1 MNFAHSSTAPRRP
14 RSFSARKGSAL
25 ITVVMLTAMM
35 ALLTAS
41 MLTYSM
47 SERRGNERNRL
58 ILRAK
63 NMSENIALYGAEQL
77 IPKLNRMGSAP
88 VGVFPW
94 TGTSANRIYLPPDSI
109 LNTAFSSS
117 SVGMEMR
124 AGIESNTP
132 YALVTDVTSPNN
144 GLQVSTAKVPIITK
158 ATASHS
164 SLGSVSAYAEQD
176 MQLSLTPLFQF
187 GIFYNMDLELFPGQ
201 DMVIMGPVHTN
212 GRLTARGEQG
222 GTAVIDFTDRVTSA
236 MGLYADGQMKA
247 TYVKRAGSTAAGAGG
262 TGAVNYK
269 PVSGSAVNLKSSGG
283 VWRDHKYG
291 SATESTSTVN
301 QFKTFATSTY
311 GGNVRSSAH
320 GVSKLELPGIG
331 SYNETNLSTTPED
344 DRSNGRQMIEPRNPQ
359 KWLFN
364 STSSAWEWMD
374 TTDDAATKELKMS
387 RKCGLYIMV
396 NPDDTAR
403 LGRLPDG
410 TTEPILPRSYRA
422 WLNIINSDS
431 THTLR
436 EVVLPGQPT
445 YGYNDGGT
453 PGTTAALM
461 ADDTMYDNVLPNRYT
476 TGTAVGS
483 NQVLRTVQQGYNLA
497 TGYLINN
504 AAGYAI
510 GATDLAVDTGTG
522 IIQAGEVLTIGAYRY
537 LVVGNLSGGIVK
549 IGAPGLAAAVTDNTA
564 VTVGPSTLGTGTSFA
579 IDTAT
584 NYTTGATALNLDG
597 DTKTIIPGNMVLING
612 QRYLVTRAP
621 VAAPANTSTDYPIG
635 IASPGIRTASADNNM
650 SVLIQTDTG
659 AMGTGKNYF
668 TNNAI
673 DYPVG
678 TQTISL
684 DTGVGTIHAGNFLY
698 IGGQRYMAAS
708 SLNGGVI
715 TIVPGL
721 VSIATDNTRV
731 TLDPLPYT
739 GYTVIGGSGGS
750 FPAEAATQPYPA
762 EAFFFDLRRADGNV
776 GYNSNIAGGSARSTT
791 NYKPRAIVKIDFDL
805 ARFKMMVN
813 RVMSTLSTLTSDGLS
828 STGYN
833 VDYPTSTNWT
843 NSIYN
848 SGGTATSIALGT
860 DADLVTAFTYT
871 VLPATGSD
879 EAVNRMDPFQLY
891 YTPAY
896 LDSSAPS
903 LVPADPRTLAVPAA
917 DLSSAW
923 YDGVAIYLQSVEAER
938 RAQTITAGI
947 NDRVDS
953 GVRLINGRG
962 PLVSLSTTAKTGFTF
977 ATNDAAYLIGH
988 FNADGTVNS
997 TTTSTTAIGGYSAR
1011 FPDSSNEKLASVMA
1025 DAITL
1030 LSQPVFSTASTPYYQ
1045 TNGWNDALSAFRIT
1059 DASWVAT
1066 WDTAAPSSSNQFE
1079 GLGTSATA
1087 IRPGALPTS
1096 STPGS
1101 TGSTWRTKLPTVNTE
1116 FSAALLMGLIPS
1128 NHNATNLSDRPP
1140 ISAAN
1145 AQYSGGAHNFPR
1157 LIEDWHNDM
1166 GSGTNSGLYIR
1177 GSMVALFE
1185 SRVAMEPWNIRCY
1198 AAPDR
1203 YWGLHEGFRTAN
1215 HDVPLEPLVIGAD
1228 RLGFRELSATEYAT
1242 RKTYLEGLTVI
1253 P

>member
-1 MNFAHSSTAPRRP
+1 
-14 RSFSARKGSAL
+14 
-25 ITVVMLTAMM
+25 MLTAMM

-94 TGTSANRIYLPPDSI
+94 TGTSANRIYMPPASI
-109 LNTAFSSS
+109 LDTKFTSST
-117 SVGMEMR
+117 VGMEMR

-132 YALVTDVTSPNN
+132 YALVNDATSTNN

-158 ATASHS
+158 ATATHS

-212 GRLTARGEQG
+212 GRLAARGEQG
-222 GTAVIDFTDRVTSA
+222 GTAVIDFSDRVTTA
-236 MGLYADGQMKA
+236 MGLYADGQIKA
-247 TYVKRAGSTAAGAGG
+247 TYVKRAGTTAAGAGG

-269 PVSGSAVNLKSSGG
+269 PVSGAAVNLKSSGG
-283 VWRDHKYG
+283 IWRDHKYG
-291 SATESTSTVN
+291 SSTESTSTVN

-311 GGNVRSSAH
+311 GGNVRTSAH

-331 SYNETNLSTTPED
+331 SYNETNQANTPED
-344 DRSNGRQMIEPRNPQ
+344 DRSNGRQIIEPRNPQ

-364 STSSAWEWMD
+364 SATSAWEWMN

-387 RKCGLYIMV
+387 RKCGLYIAV

-410 TTEPILPRSYRA
+410 STVPILPRSYRA
-422 WLNIINSDS
+422 WLNIVNSDS

-483 NQVLRTVQQGYNLA
+483 NQVLRTVQHGYNLA

-504 AAGYAI
+504 AGGYVAGD
-510 GATDLAVDTGTG
+510 TSLAVDTGSG
-522 IIQAGEVLTIGAYRY
+522 IIRAGEVLTIGAYRY
-537 LVVGNLSGGIVK
+537 LVVGDLSGGIVK
-549 IGAPGLAAAVTDNTA
+549 IGAPGLAAAVADNTA
-564 VTVGPSTLGTGTSFA
+564 VTVGPSALGT
-579 IDTAT
+579 AT
-584 NYTTGATALNLDG
+584 TTTFVTNGAVAQYATAFNLDG
-597 DTKTIIPGNMVLING
+597 DTKTIIPGNIVYINP

-621 VAAPANTSTDYPIG
+621 VAAPANATTNYPIG
-635 IASPGIRTASADNNM
+635 IASPGIRTSGGVSDGASVTID
-650 SVLIQTDTG
+650 STTF
-659 AMGTGKNYF
+659 AMGTGKEYF
-668 TNNAI
+668 TNNAT
-673 DYPVG
+673 DYAVG
-678 TQTISL
+678 TQQIVI
-684 DTGVGTIHAGNFLY
+684 DTGVGTINAGNFLN
-698 IGGQRYMAAS
+698 IGGVRYMAAS
-708 SLNGGVI
+708 SLNGGVL

-721 VSIATDNTRV
+721 TSVVTDNTLV
-731 TLDPLPYT
+731 TVDPLPYT
-739 GYTVIGGSGGS
+739 GYTVIGGSGGV
-750 FPAEAATQPYPA
+750 FPADTATQPYPA
-762 EAFFFDLRRADGNV
+762 DAFFFDLRRADGNV
-776 GYNSNIAGGSARSTT
+776 GYNSNIAGGSARSTN
-791 NYKPRAIVKIDFDL
+791 NYKPRAIAKIDFDV

-813 RVMSTLSTLTSDGLS
+813 RVMSTGSTLTSDGLS

-833 VDYPTSTNWT
+833 VDLPTSTNWT

-848 SGGTATSIALGT
+848 SAGTATSIALGT
-860 DADLVTAFTYT
+860 DADLATTFTYT
-871 VLPATGSD
+871 VLPTTGS
-879 EAVNRMDPFQLY
+879 AASLNRPDPFQLY

-896 LDSSAPS
+896 LTPTTPT
-903 LVPADPRTLAVPAA
+903 LIPADPSNLAVPAS
-917 DLSSAW
+917 DLSAAW
-923 YDGVAIYLQSVEAER
+923 YDGVAIFLQSVEAER
-938 RAQTITAGI
+938 RAQTITTGI
-947 NDRVDS
+947 NDRIDS

-977 ATNDAAYLIGH
+977 ATNDAAYIIGH

-997 TTTSTTAIGGYSAR
+997 TTTSTTAIGGYSAQY
-1011 FPDSSNEKLASVMA
+1011 PDSASEKLASVMA

-1045 TNGWNDALSAFRIT
+1045 TNGWNDALSAFRVT
-1059 DASWVAT
+1059 SSSWSAT
-1066 WDTAAPSSSNQFE
+1066 WDTAAPSSSNSYE
-1079 GLGTSATA
+1079 GLGTATA
-1087 IRPGALPTS
+1087 IKPGALPTS
-1096 STPGS
+1096 STPGT
-1101 TGSTWRTKLPTVNTE
+1101 TGSTWQTKLPTVNTE
-1116 FSAALLMGLIPS
+1116 FSTALLMGLIPS

-1140 ISAAN
+1140 LSAAN

-1157 LIEDWHNDM
+1157 LLEDWHNDM
-1166 GSGTNSGLYIR
+1166 GSGTTSGLYIR

-1198 AAPDR
+1198 QAPDR

-1228 RLGFRELSATEYAT
+1228 RLGFRELSATDYGI
-1242 RKTYLEGLTVI
+1242 RKTYLEGLTPI